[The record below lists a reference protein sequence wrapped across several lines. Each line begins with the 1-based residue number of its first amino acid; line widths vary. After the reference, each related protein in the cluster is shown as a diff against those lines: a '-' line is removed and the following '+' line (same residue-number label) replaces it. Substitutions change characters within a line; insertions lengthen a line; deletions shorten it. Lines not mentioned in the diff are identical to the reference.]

1 MARVGEHAE
10 AVWKS
15 VKRMPLLEANFWSV
29 GVDISPPKGEMSE
42 LAIEFSLQGWRKLQ
56 SKIISNYNQEIG
68 SFRHGDMVF
77 KSILLS
83 TALIYTRAFDMY
95 I

>member
-15 VKRMPLLEANFWSV
+15 VRRMPLLEANFWSV

-42 LAIEFSLQGWRKLQ
+42 LANKLSLQRVE
-56 SKIISNYNQEIG
+56 EITIQD
-68 SFRHGDMVF
+68 HQQ
-77 KSILLS
+77 L
-83 TALIYTRAFDMY
+83 
-95 I
+95 